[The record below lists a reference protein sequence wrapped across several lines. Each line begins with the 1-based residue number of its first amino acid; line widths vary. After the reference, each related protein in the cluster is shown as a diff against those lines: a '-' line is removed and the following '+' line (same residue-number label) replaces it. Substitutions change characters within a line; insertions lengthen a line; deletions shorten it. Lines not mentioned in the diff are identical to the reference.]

1 MQGSLANVTGL
12 NSASNLSA
20 MPAQALSAF
29 NMEQLRQTLRHDFTH
44 RRRLSEQVVKHVHG
58 QVGSDGCVRGTVKGD
73 ASNHSDFWA
82 RCVSPSDRVSN
93 STLWVF
99 LAKVHP
105 DPRQPPCIC
114 IPGVVVQSQGVIS
127 EPRRDY
133 GPCTAEA
140 APYLRGI
147 SGFYHRMRAGD
158 TAVFVHFHATVGA
171 APWHAPRSDQYV
183 EVLRHLYVSPDGRKY
198 RETVPFGGLYCFW
211 NDRFAQMGL
220 PDEGSS
226 LRGALNL
233 FLEGTSWEPM
243 AAAMPDDSF
252 DTEPQLHYP
261 CCATFFVAA
270 ERILAHPKHDYDRI
284 ADNIVRGCG
293 NT

>member
-1 MQGSLANVTGL
+1 MVGAMQGSLANVTGL

-171 APWHAPRSDQYV
+171 APGTRRAPINTWKFCAICTCRPTAESTVRRYR
-183 EVLRHLYVSPDGRKY
+183 LAVSTASGTTDSRRWGYP
-198 RETVPFGGLYCFW
+198 T
-211 NDRFAQMGL
+211 
-220 PDEGSS
+220 
-226 LRGALNL
+226 RGAA
-233 FLEGTSWEPM
+233 S
-243 AAAMPDDSF
+243 
-252 DTEPQLHYP
+252 
-261 CCATFFVAA
+261 VA
-270 ERILAHPKHDYDRI
+270 R
-284 ADNIVRGCG
+284 
-293 NT
+293 